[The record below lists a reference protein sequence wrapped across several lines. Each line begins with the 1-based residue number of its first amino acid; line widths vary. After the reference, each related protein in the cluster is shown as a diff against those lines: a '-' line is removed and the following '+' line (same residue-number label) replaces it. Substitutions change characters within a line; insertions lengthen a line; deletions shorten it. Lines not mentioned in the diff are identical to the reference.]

1 MIGFPLNTV
10 ALFSYLPFAS
20 KVSPSLDGVSV
31 NPAAAAALFG
41 LCQQEGHV
49 TEIRRRLLKAS
60 RYSS

>member
-31 NPAAAAALFG
+31 NPAAALFG